1 MRENIRKKPKSFI
14 LFLFILLFIVIV
26 YSATIGTVDIPFQK
40 VLAIILSEI
49 PLVGKWFP
57 TFEGTDRTIVISLR
71 LPRIIMG
78 MIVGSSLAVS
88 GTSMQGVFKNP
99 LASPFIL
106 GVSAGGGMGAAVGI
120 FIGVTYHLLPLFAFG
135 TALGTVI
142 LVFALGRVR
151 GKTDIATL
159 LLAGLAMNFLMTGLT
174 SYIRYISPPGKK
186 IRMRIL
192 RFMLGTLQHSL
203 WKEVLLL
210 LPIMLLGIS
219 LVFAYSKDLNLFQ
232 MGEESAMQLGV
243 EVERTKK
250 IQLFTSSLLA
260 ATMVA
265 FTGVIGFVGLMMP
278 HAARLMVGPDHKKL
292 IPTSALFGAIFLVT
306 CDTISRMMG
315 EIPIEFVREIPVGIV
330 TVLLG
335 SPFFIYLLVRNRGET
350 GW

>member
-1 MRENIRKKPKSFI
+1 MRENIRKKPKLFI
-14 LFLFILLFIVIV
+14 FFLFFLLLIVIV
-26 YSATIGTVDIPFQK
+26 YSATVGSVDIHFLK
-40 VLAIILSEI
+40 VFAIIFSEI
-49 PLVGKWFP
+49 PLIGRIFP
-57 TFEGTDRTIVISLR
+57 TFEGSDRTIVISLR
-71 LPRIIMG
+71 LPRILLG
-78 MIVGSSLAVS
+78 VIVGSSLAVS

-106 GVSAGGGMGAAVGI
+106 GVSAGGGLGAAVGI
-120 FIGVTYHLLPLFAFG
+120 YIGISYYLIPLFAF
-135 TALGTVI
+135 TAALGTVI
-142 LVFALGRVR
+142 LVFALGRVK
-151 GKTDIATL
+151 GKTDITTL
-159 LLAGLAMNFLMTGLT
+159 LLAGLAMNFLMAGLT
-174 SYIRYISPPGKK
+174 NYIRYISPPEKEFQL
-186 IRMRIL
+186 RIL
-192 RFMLGTLQHSL
+192 TFMFGTLNESL
-203 WKEVLLL
+203 WKHTYPT
-210 LPIMLLGIS
+210 LPIMIIGVA

-243 EVERTKK
+243 EVERTKM

-278 HAARLMVGPDHKKL
+278 HAARLIVGPEHKKL
-292 IPTSALFGAIFLVT
+292 IPTSALFGGIFLVV

-315 EIPIEFVREIPVGIV
+315 GIPVGIV

>member
-1 MRENIRKKPKSFI
+1 MKDNWRNNIRKKPKSFLI
-14 LFLFILLFIVIV
+14 FLSFLLLIVVV
-26 YSATIGTVDIPFQK
+26 YSATIGPVDIPFRR
-40 VLAIILSEI
+40 VLAIILSET
-49 PLVGKWFP
+49 PFVGRWFP
-57 TFEGTDRTIVISLR
+57 TYEGTERTIVVNLR
-71 LPRIIMG
+71 LPRILLG
-78 MIVGSSLAVS
+78 VIVGSSLAVS

-120 FIGVTYHLLPLFAFG
+120 YIGISYYLLPLFAFV

-159 LLAGLAMNFLMTGLT
+159 LLAGLAMNFLMSGLT
-174 SYIRYISPPGKK
+174 NYIRYISPPEKEFHL
-186 IRMRIL
+186 RIL
-192 RFMLGTLQHSL
+192 AFMFGTLNGSI
-203 WKEVLLL
+203 WREAIIS
-210 LPIMLLGIS
+210 LPIMLIGIS

-243 EVERTKK
+243 EVERTKL

-278 HAARLMVGPDHKKL
+278 HAARLVVGPEHKKL
-292 IPTSALFGAIFLVT
+292 IPTSALFGGIFLVI
-306 CDTISRMMG
+306 CDSIARTMG
-315 EIPIEFVREIPVGIV
+315 EIPVGIV